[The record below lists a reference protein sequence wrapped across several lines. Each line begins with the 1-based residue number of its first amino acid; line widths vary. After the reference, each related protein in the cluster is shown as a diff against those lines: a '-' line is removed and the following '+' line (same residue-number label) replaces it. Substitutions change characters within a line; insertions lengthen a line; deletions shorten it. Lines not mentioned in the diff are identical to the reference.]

1 MKKIILL
8 ALGMVFLTNCG
19 NNGNT
24 KSNSIVVA
32 PEKRESF
39 TENPYLKSKDFI
51 AYKDYDEERLNYV
64 KTHEYNTLKE
74 AIKARKGEEGLK
86 EILSY
91 HGNKIKEIE
100 NNTKSKFF
108 LGEYESSLYIYFTPI
123 DTAFVHDR
131 IGMIEI
137 PLISVMYLRGTNSAI

>member
-39 TENPYLKSKDFI
+39 TENPYFKSKDFI

-100 NNTKSKFF
+100 KVNFF
-108 LGEYESSLYIYFTPI
+108 WESMRVVCIYILLLLILLLYT
-123 DTAFVHDR
+123 
-131 IGMIEI
+131 IE
-137 PLISVMYLRGTNSAI
+137 